1 MMVWDYNSLILGA
14 EMVLHF
20 AQALRK
26 GWWVQRDEFLVQYAS
41 LTGKEESLAVFGGW
55 VERSLLLLLVART
68 ERRRGSWKERM
79 VCLSSWFFVFHP
91 RPPISFQPS
100 TFPSLRAHARPCT
113 LPHSALTD
121 FRLSVLLLVDCVPTM
136 TFEASQY
143 QHNFIF

>member
-26 GWWVQRDEFLVQYAS
+26 GWWVQRDECLMQYAS

-79 VCLSSWFFVFHP
+79 VCLSS
-91 RPPISFQPS
+91 
-100 TFPSLRAHARPCT
+100 
-113 LPHSALTD
+113 
-121 FRLSVLLLVDCVPTM
+121 
-136 TFEASQY
+136 
-143 QHNFIF
+143 